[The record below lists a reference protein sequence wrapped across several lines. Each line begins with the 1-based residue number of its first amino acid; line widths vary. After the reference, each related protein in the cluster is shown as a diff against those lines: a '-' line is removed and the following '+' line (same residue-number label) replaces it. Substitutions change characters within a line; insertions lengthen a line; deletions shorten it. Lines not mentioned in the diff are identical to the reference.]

1 VKVSFAK
8 SVGVAPGTTTMTLG
22 EGGLR
27 CLQLGEGCP
36 PDPVRYYTDPPQ
48 VQTSAPAAAK
58 GGVMTIYDPYGTESQ
73 LKSVARAGLRG
84 VQHGLHGLQR
94 GLRGLGEARPGVAV
108 VAAALAFAGVLG
120 YGLWKR
126 SR

>member
-1 VKVSFAK
+1 
-8 SVGVAPGTTTMTLG
+8 
-22 EGGLR
+22 
-27 CLQLGEGCP
+27 
-36 PDPVRYYTDPPQ
+36 VRYYTDPPR
-48 VQTSAPAAAK
+48 VQTSAPASPK

-73 LKSVARAGLRG
+73 LKSAARAGLRG
-84 VQHGLHGLQR
+84 VQHGLHGIQR

-108 VAAALAFAGVLG
+108 IAAAFAFAGVLG